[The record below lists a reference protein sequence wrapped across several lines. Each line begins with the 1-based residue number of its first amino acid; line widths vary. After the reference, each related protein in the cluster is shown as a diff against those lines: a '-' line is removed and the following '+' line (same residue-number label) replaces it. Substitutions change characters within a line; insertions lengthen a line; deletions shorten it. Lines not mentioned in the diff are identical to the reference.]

1 MSSGEHTQTQAIV
14 CRAPQDGERKWS
26 LEKVSFSPPADDE
39 IVVGMVATGICHTDL
54 VCGSIPDEALP
65 LGLPT
70 YPRVLGHEG
79 AGIVKSTGSKITK
92 VQEGDRVLLSF
103 SCCKECYNC
112 KFGAPSYCV
121 KWGLI
126 NFSGSRDAFSSSES
140 GTPGESVGGSFFGQ
154 SSFARLTKVK
164 ETSVV
169 KVTTLL
175 ENDNDLKVLASFG
188 CGIQTGAGTITELAN
203 AQPADTVAVLG
214 LGAVGLC
221 AIMGAKIR
229 GCKTIIGV
237 DRVGSRLELAKSLGA
252 THVVNTGEIKGT
264 LIEEIRGLTGDAGT
278 TITVDASGAVPLIQQ
293 GVEFTANQ
301 GKMILLGIPPMDA
314 TLQITLVPYTM
325 SGKSIFGSMEGG
337 YVPELVK
344 WYKAGNLPVDKIVKL
359 YPAEDYLKAI
369 KDMEDGVTVKPIL
382 VW

>member
-1 MSSGEHTQTQAIV
+1 MSSGEQTHTQAIV

-26 LEKVSFSPPADDE
+26 LEKVSFTPPADDE
-39 IVVGMVATGICHTDL
+39 IVVEMVATGICHTDL

-79 AGIVKSTGSKITK
+79 AGVVKSTGPKVTK

-103 SCCKECYNC
+103 SFCKECHNC

-140 GTPGESVGGSFFGQ
+140 ETPSESIGGSFFGQ

-164 ETSVV
+164 EPSVV

-175 ENDNDLKVLASFG
+175 ESDDDLKVLAPFG
-188 CGIQTGAGTITELAN
+188 CGIQTGAGTITELAK
-203 AQPADTVAVLG
+203 AQPADTVAILG
-214 LGAVGLC
+214 LGAVGLS
-221 AIMGAKIR
+221 AIMGAKII
-229 GCKTIIGV
+229 GCKTIIAV
-237 DRVGSRLELAKSLGA
+237 DRVASRLELAKSLGA
-252 THVVNTGEIKGT
+252 THLVNTNEIKGT
-264 LIEEIRGLTGDAGT
+264 LIEEIRGLTGGAGT

-325 SGKSIFGSMEGG
+325 

-344 WYKAGNLPVDKIVKL
+344 WYKAGNLPVDKIIKL

>member
-1 MSSGEHTQTQAIV
+1 MAIS
-14 CRAPQDGERKWS
+14 DN
-26 LEKVSFSPPADDE
+26 
-39 IVVGMVATGICHTDL
+39 
-54 VCGSIPDEALP
+54 
-65 LGLPT
+65 
-70 YPRVLGHEG
+70 
-79 AGIVKSTGSKITK
+79 
-92 VQEGDRVLLSF
+92 RVLLSF
-103 SCCKECYNC
+103 SFCKECYNC
-112 KFGAPSYCV
+112 KFGGPSYCV

-140 GTPGESVGGSFFGQ
+140 ETPGESVGGSFFGQ

-164 ETSVV
+164 EPSVV
-169 KVTTLL
+169 RVTTLL
-175 ENDNDLKVLASFG
+175 ENDDDLKVLAPFG
-188 CGIQTGAGTITELAN
+188 CGIQTGAGTITELAK
-203 AQPADTVAVLG
+203 AQPADTVAILG
-214 LGAVGLC
+214 LGAVGLS
-221 AIMGAKIR
+221 AIMGAKIT
-229 GCKTIIGV
+229 GCKTIIAV
-237 DRVGSRLELAKSLGA
+237 DRVPSRLELAKSLGA
-252 THVVNTGEIKGT
+252 THLVNTNEIKGT
-264 LIEEIRGLTGDAGT
+264 PSLIEEIRGLTGGAGT

-337 YVPELVK
+337 VRPEQYVPELVK